1 MPSLVEVDGHEDGKQ
16 EHVGSVKLEVHI
28 RRADMVAGRH
38 NSDHEE
44 GETHLV
50 EEGEGGA
57 GASVLVW
64 IQPTAF
70 RDLAPKFKNS
80 RPATFFGWFHTHLHQ
95 FSFQDHILLHEGDQE
110 EEQAQENIS
119 RITQDVVPHHL
130 CT

>member
-70 RDLAPKFKNS
+70 RDLAPEFEDS
-80 RPATFFGWFHTHLHQ
+80 RPATFFRWFQTHLPQ
-95 FSFQDHILLHEGDQE
+95 FSSQNHILLHKGDQE
-110 EEQAQENIS
+110 EEKSQEHVS
-119 RITQDVVPHHL
+119 HITQDVVPHL